1 MFCLGEVVADV
12 GKKEGSAGGKA
23 AQKTFFFFFFLTAET
38 AFCLMADDLNG
49 AQHLHTNLLPS
60 ISYANRVP
68 KGLVRKQI
76 LKIPIVNFLLS
87 FDLT

>member
-1 MFCLGEVVADV
+1 MWE
-12 GKKEGSAGGKA
+12 KKKVLLEANLLKRL
-23 AQKTFFFFFFLTAET
+23 FFFLFCFLIYFFFLLTAET

-49 AQHLHTNLLPS
+49 AQHLHMNLLPS
-60 ISYANRVP
+60 ISYANRIP